1 VEHLV
6 DVDGSE
12 TLNLGVH
19 ASGWIE
25 FLAHIDVLL
34 VLLKEVL
41 QIQLAIRSRTD
52 YRRLLVI

>member
-1 VEHLV
+1 MEHFV
-6 DVDGSE
+6 HVDGGE
-12 TLNLGVH
+12 TLNLCVH